1 MIKKVKNNRRTATI
15 HEKFRHGNCQVWSKI
30 KFMKI
35 IATILKGTVPALAL
49 FAMTQ
54 CTTTA
59 GVSSDEKTFIV
70 GPQTAD
76 CTGVAPMKCL
86 QVKESAS
93 GDWTNFYTNIEGFT
107 YEPGYEYVLKVKTEK
122 IANPP
127 ADGSSI
133 KYTLVKQVSK
143 TKKETASANE
153 KTLIIGAN
161 TVDCSAGAG
170 RMKCMQAKEK
180 ASESWS
186 NFYNSIEGFTYE
198 PGYEYVLKVKTEK
211 ITNPPADASSIKYTL
226 IQQVSK
232 TKK

>member
-1 MIKKVKNNRRTATI
+1 MVIASKVVK
-15 HEKFRHGNCQVWSKI
+15 SS
-30 KFMKI
+30 FMKS
-35 IATILKGTVPALAL
+35 IATILKGAVPALAL

-59 GVSSDEKTFIV
+59 GASAADEKTFIV

-86 QVKESAS
+86 QVKEKTSES
-93 GDWTNFYTNIEGFT
+93 WTNFYSNIEGFT

-127 ADGSSI
+127 ADGSSV

-143 TKKETASANE
+143 TKKEAVAANE
-153 KTLIIGAN
+153 KTLIIGAQ

-170 RMKCMQAKEK
+170 RMKCLQVKEN
-180 ASESWS
+180 ASESWT
-186 NFYNSIEGFTYE
+186 NFYSNIEGFTYE
-198 PGYEYVLKVKTEK
+198 PGYEYVLQVKTEK
-211 ITNPPADASSIKYTL
+211 IDNPPADASSIKYTL
-226 IQQVSK
+226 IKQVSK

>member
-1 MIKKVKNNRRTATI
+1 M
-15 HEKFRHGNCQVWSKI
+15 GKI
-30 KFMKI
+30 KFMKS
-35 IATILKGTVPALAL
+35 IATILKGAAPALAL

-59 GVSSDEKTFIV
+59 NASAGDEKTFIV

-86 QVKESAS
+86 QVKENASAS
-93 GDWTNFYTNIEGFT
+93 WTNFYSNIEGFT

-143 TKKETASANE
+143 TKKAEMAANE
-153 KTLIIGAN
+153 KTIIVGPQ
-161 TVDCSAGAG
+161 TVECSAGAG
-170 RMKCMQAKEK
+170 RMQCMQVKES
-180 ASESWS
+180 ASAAWT
-186 NFYNSIEGFTYE
+186 NFYSNIEGFTYE

-211 ITNPPADASSIKYTL
+211 IENPPADASSIKYTL
-226 IQQVSK
+226 VEQVSK

>member
-1 MIKKVKNNRRTATI
+1 M
-15 HEKFRHGNCQVWSKI
+15 GKI
-30 KFMKI
+30 KFMKS
-35 IATILKGTVPALAL
+35 IATILKGAAPALAL

-59 GVSSDEKTFIV
+59 NASSGDEKTFIV

-86 QVKESAS
+86 QVKENAS
-93 GDWTNFYTNIEGFT
+93 GNWTNFYSNIEGFT

-122 IANPP
+122 IENPP

-143 TKKETASANE
+143 TKKAELAANE
-153 KTLIIGAN
+153 KTIIVGPQ
-161 TVDCSAGAG
+161 TVECSAGAG
-170 RMKCMQAKEK
+170 RMQCMQVKES
-180 ASESWS
+180 ASENWT
-186 NFYNSIEGFTYE
+186 NFYSHIEGFTYE

-211 ITNPPADASSIKYTL
+211 IENPPADASSIKYTL
-226 IQQVSK
+226 VEQVSK

>member
-1 MIKKVKNNRRTATI
+1 MVIARYG
-15 HEKFRHGNCQVWSKI
+15 FKI
-30 KFMKI
+30 KFMKS
-35 IATILKGTVPALAL
+35 IATILKGAAPALAL

-59 GVSSDEKTFIV
+59 GVSAADEKTFIV

-86 QVKESAS
+86 QVKEKAS
-93 GDWTNFYTNIEGFT
+93 EDWTNFYTNIEGFT

-143 TKKETASANE
+143 TKKEGIAANE
-153 KTLIIGAN
+153 KTLIIGAE
-161 TVDCSAGAG
+161 TLDCSSGAG
-170 RMKCMQAKEK
+170 RMKCMQVKENT
-180 ASESWS
+180 SDNWT
-186 NFYNSIEGFTYE
+186 NFYSNIEGFTYE

-211 ITNPPADASSIKYTL
+211 IANPPADASSIKYTL
-226 IQQVSK
+226 VEQVSK

>member
-1 MIKKVKNNRRTATI
+1 
-15 HEKFRHGNCQVWSKI
+15 
-30 KFMKI
+30 MKS
-35 IATILKGTVPALAL
+35 IATILKGAAPALAL

-59 GVSSDEKTFIV
+59 NASAGDEKTFIV
-70 GPQTAD
+70 GPQTVD

-86 QVKESAS
+86 QVKENVS
-93 GDWTNFYTNIEGFT
+93 GNWTNFYSNIEGFT

-127 ADGSSI
+127 ADASSI

-143 TKKETASANE
+143 TKKKELAANE
-153 KTLIIGAN
+153 KTIIVGPQ

-170 RMKCMQAKEK
+170 RMKCMQVKESVS
-180 ASESWS
+180 AEWT
-186 NFYNSIEGFTYE
+186 NFYSSIEGFTYE

-226 IQQVSK
+226 IEQVSK

>member
-1 MIKKVKNNRRTATI
+1 
-15 HEKFRHGNCQVWSKI
+15 
-30 KFMKI
+30 MKS
-35 IATILKGTVPALAL
+35 IATILKGAAPALAL

-59 GVSSDEKTFIV
+59 RAGASDEKTFIV

-86 QVKESAS
+86 QVKEKAS
-93 GDWTNFYTNIEGFT
+93 DSWTNFYSNIEGFT
-107 YEPGYEYVLKVKTEK
+107 YEPGYEYVLKVKTEN

-143 TKKETASANE
+143 TKAEIAANE
-153 KTLIIGAN
+153 KTIIVGPQ

-170 RMKCMQAKEK
+170 RMKCMQVKEN
-180 ASESWS
+180 ASDSWT
-186 NFYNSIEGFTYE
+186 NFYSTIEGFTYE

-211 ITNPPADASSIKYTL
+211 IENPPADASSIKYILTE
-226 IQQVSK
+226 QVSK

>member
-1 MIKKVKNNRRTATI
+1 
-15 HEKFRHGNCQVWSKI
+15 
-30 KFMKI
+30 MKS
-35 IATILKGTVPALAL
+35 IATILKGAAPALAL

-54 CTTTA
+54 CTTTTGA
-59 GVSSDEKTFIV
+59 RASDEKTFIV

-86 QVKESAS
+86 QVKEKAS
-93 GDWTNFYTNIEGFT
+93 DSWTNFYSNIEGFT
-107 YEPGYEYVLKVKTEK
+107 YEPGYEYVLKVKTEN

-143 TKKETASANE
+143 TKAEIAANE
-153 KTLIIGAN
+153 KTIIVGPQ

-170 RMKCMQAKEK
+170 RMKCMQVKEN
-180 ASESWS
+180 ASDSWT
-186 NFYNSIEGFTYE
+186 NFYSTIEGFTYE

-211 ITNPPADASSIKYTL
+211 IENPPADASSIKYILTE
-226 IQQVSK
+226 QVSK

>member
-1 MIKKVKNNRRTATI
+1 M
-15 HEKFRHGNCQVWSKI
+15 
-30 KFMKI
+30 FMKN
-35 IATILKGTVPALAL
+35 IATILKGVAPALAL

-59 GVSSDEKTFIV
+59 NASAGDEKTFIV

-86 QVKESAS
+86 QVKENAS
-93 GDWTNFYTNIEGFT
+93 GNWTNFYSNIEGFT

-122 IANPP
+122 IENPP

-143 TKKETASANE
+143 TKKTGMAAGE
-153 KTLIIGAN
+153 KIIIVGPQ

-170 RMKCMQAKEK
+170 RMKCLQVKEK
-180 ASESWS
+180 ASENWT
-186 NFYNSIEGFTYE
+186 NFYSNIEGFTYE

-211 ITNPPADASSIKYTL
+211 IENPAADASSIRYTL
-226 IQQVSK
+226 IEQVSK

>member
-1 MIKKVKNNRRTATI
+1 MIKKLKNNRRTATI
-15 HEKFRHGNCQVWSKI
+15 REKVRHGNCQVWSKI
-30 KFMKI
+30 KFMKS
-35 IATILKGTVPALAL
+35 IATILKGAAPALAL

-59 GVSSDEKTFIV
+59 GTSSADEKTFIV

-86 QVKESAS
+86 QVKEKAS
-93 GDWTNFYTNIEGFT
+93 ENWTNFYTNIDGFT

-143 TKKETASANE
+143 TKKEVAANE
-153 KTLIIGAN
+153 KTLIIGSQ

-170 RMKCMQAKEK
+170 RMKCMQVKEN

-186 NFYNSIEGFTYE
+186 SFYSNIEGFTYE

-211 ITNPPADASSIKYTL
+211 IANPPADGSSIKYTL
-226 IQQVSK
+226 IEQVSK

>member
-1 MIKKVKNNRRTATI
+1 MVIARY
-15 HEKFRHGNCQVWSKI
+15 GSKI
-30 KFMKI
+30 RFMKM

-59 GVSSDEKTFIV
+59 GASAADEKTFIV

-86 QVKESAS
+86 QVKETPS

-143 TKKETASANE
+143 TKKDAATANE
-153 KTLIIGAN
+153 KTLIIGAQ

-170 RMKCMQAKEK
+170 RMKCMQVKEK
-180 ASESWS
+180 ESDSWQ
-186 NFYNSIEGFTYE
+186 NFYSNIEGFTYE

-211 ITNPPADASSIKYTL
+211 IANPPADASSIKYTL
-226 IQQVSK
+226 IEQVSK

>member
-1 MIKKVKNNRRTATI
+1 
-15 HEKFRHGNCQVWSKI
+15 
-30 KFMKI
+30 MKS
-35 IATILKGTVPALAL
+35 IATILKGTAPVLAL

-54 CTTTA
+54 CTTMT
-59 GVSSDEKTFIV
+59 GTSSADEKTFIV

-86 QVKESAS
+86 QVKEKTSEN
-93 GDWTNFYTNIEGFT
+93 WTNFYSNIEGFT

-127 ADGSSI
+127 ADASSI

-143 TKKETASANE
+143 IKKQGTAANE
-153 KTLIIGAN
+153 KTIIVGAQ

-170 RMKCMQAKEK
+170 RMKCMQVKEN
-180 ASESWS
+180 ASENWT
-186 NFYNSIEGFTYE
+186 NFYSNIEGFTYE

-211 ITNPPADASSIKYTL
+211 IANPPADASSIKYTL
-226 IQQVSK
+226 IEQVSK